1 MTGAITKASTMMDS
15 ISYASEEQSRGV
27 EQIRVAITQMDQVT
41 QQNAALVEQVA
52 TTATNVEELSG
63 SLSNA
68 VAVFQIKGMNDK
80 LSAKQTA
87 AKVADLDE
95 NWI

>member
-1 MTGAITKASTMMDS
+1 MMDS

-52 TTATNVEELSG
+52 TTAANVEDLSG
-63 SLSNA
+63 TLTQA
-68 VAVFQIKGMNDK
+68 VAVFQING
-80 LSAKQTA
+80 QTA
-87 AKVADLDE
+87 TTSKSSATVKAAETLDDE

>member
-1 MTGAITKASTMMDS
+1 MMDS

-52 TTATNVEELSG
+52 TTAANVEDLSG
-63 SLSNA
+63 TLTQA
-68 VAVFQIKGMNDK
+68 VAVFQING
-80 LSAKQTA
+80 QTA
-87 AKVADLDE
+87 TTSKSSATVKTAETLDDE

>member
-1 MTGAITKASTMMDS
+1 MMDS

-52 TTATNVEELSG
+52 TTAANVEDLSG
-63 SLSNA
+63 TLTQA
-68 VAVFQIKGMNDK
+68 VAVFQIKGQSTITAK
-80 LSAKQTA
+80 SSAA
-87 AKVADLDE
+87 AKTAETLDDE

>member
-1 MTGAITKASTMMDS
+1 KASTMMDS

-52 TTATNVEELSG
+52 TTAANVEDLSG
-63 SLSNA
+63 TLTQA
-68 VAVFQIKGMNDK
+68 VAVFQIKGQTTTPVKN
-80 LSAKQTA
+80 SATVKTA
-87 AKVADLDE
+87 ETLDDE